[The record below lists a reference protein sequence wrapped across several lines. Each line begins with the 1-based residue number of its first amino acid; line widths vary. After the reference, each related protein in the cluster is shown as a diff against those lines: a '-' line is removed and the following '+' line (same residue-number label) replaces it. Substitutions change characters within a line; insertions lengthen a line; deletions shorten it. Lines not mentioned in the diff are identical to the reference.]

1 MTNKI
6 FTPFFVLLAVGPF
19 LTGQAMAKDSTG
31 SPAPGHTKQLAPDQ
45 WYRQGQ
51 QKAAALSQTNPF
63 PPTGK
68 NIILFI
74 GDGMNITTI
83 TAARILAGQQKGGFG
98 EENTLSF
105 ERLPQTALA
114 KTYNTNQQTPDSA
127 GTMSAIMTGIKTKA
141 GVIAMDG
148 QVLLGD
154 CDSGKGHE
162 VPTLLE
168 RAETAGMHTGV
179 VTTARLTHAT
189 PAATYAH
196 SVMRDWEVDSKIPK
210 SERAK
215 GCRDIASQL
224 IDFPFGDG
232 LEVAL
237 GGGRQNFLPN
247 RVKDPEY
254 PAKSGL
260 RLDGRD
266 LMYEWEARYPHA
278 RAVWNQQ
285 QFAAIDP
292 KKTDHLLGLFEP
304 GHMRFEHDRPQDKAG
319 EPALHEMTAKA
330 LDILQ
335 AGNKPFFLMVEAGR
349 IDHAHHKGNAF
360 HALTD
365 TIELEKAVQTAL
377 DKVDLNNTLII
388 VTADHSHTFNMAGY
402 PKRGNPILGTVV
414 RNDKQGQPSHQL
426 MRDLQGK
433 AYTTLGYQNGPG
445 YVNGNQRPDLAH
457 VDTQA
462 HDYKQAAAIPM
473 FSETH
478 SGEDVAVF
486 ATGAGSQ
493 PVHGVFEQNV
503 LFHLMQN
510 SNPLIKAIDTNLEL
524 LEGQRSLPALRDLD
538 KLVKSRQRAPK
549 PPSMP

>member
-1 MTNKI
+1 MTNKTI
-6 FTPFFVLLAVGPF
+6 LTFLMCAFGLALPG
-19 LTGQAMAKDSTG
+19 MALAQKNPEPHAT
-31 SPAPGHTKQLAPDQ
+31 TKKVQPEPEQ

-51 QKAAALSQTNPF
+51 QQAAALSQGNPF
-63 PPTGK
+63 PATGK

-98 EENTLSF
+98 EENQLRF
-105 ERLPQTALA
+105 ERFPQTAFA

-154 CDSGKGHE
+154 CDSGKGHA

-210 SERAK
+210 KERAK

-237 GGGRQNFLPN
+237 GGGRSNFLP
-247 RVKDPEY
+247 RTSPDPEY
-254 PAKSGL
+254 PQKAGL

-266 LMYEWEARYPHA
+266 LMAEWETRYPHA
-278 RAVWNQQ
+278 QAVWNKK
-285 QFAAIDP
+285 QFDAIDP
-292 KKTDHLLGLFEP
+292 EKNRHLLGLFEP
-304 GHMRFEHDRPQDKAG
+304 SHMHFEHDRGEDGAG

-335 AGNKPFFLMVEAGR
+335 AGSKPFFLMVEAGR

-365 TIELEKAVQTAL
+365 TIELDKAVQTAL
-377 DKVDLNNTLII
+377 DKVNLTDTLII

-402 PKRGNPILGTVV
+402 PTRGNPILGTVV
-414 RNDKQGQPSHQL
+414 RNDKHGQPSHQL
-426 MRDLQGK
+426 MKDQQGK
-433 AYTTLGYQNGPG
+433 AFTTLGYQNGPG
-445 YVNGNQRPDLAH
+445 YVNGDQRPDLSH

-462 HDYKQAAAIPM
+462 HDYKQAAAVPLH
-473 FSETH
+473 SETH
-478 SGEDVAVF
+478 SGEDVGVF
-486 ATGAGSQ
+486 ATGAGSHSI
-493 PVHGVFEQNV
+493 HGVFEQNV

-510 SNPLIKAIDTNLEL
+510 SNPVIKAMDTNLEL
-524 LEGQRSLPALRDLD
+524 LEGQRSLPALRQLD
-538 KLVKSRQRAPK
+538 TLVKHHRDKAKTRSQP
-549 PPSMP
+549 